1 MLEKIKDATKNFMF
15 WVEGVFWKSQRFLMR
30 LVQRKK

>member
-1 MLEKIKDATKNFMF
+1 MVVIIRLAKNFIF
-15 WVEGVFWKSQRFLMR
+15 WVEGVFWKSQRFLVR